1 MVFAK
6 NSGVKCTNRSK
17 RRLELDGVKLLY
29 QTNFQMKQET
39 IRWLAR
45 GELDSSTPIVPI
57 TLDITK
63 IDKGGNL
70 VKGKLR
76 TLGSTY
82 SMQKIM
88 DRLLQAGYLRD
99 LFSENRNIT
108 DIKNSWERKVST
120 KQGTTIFTA

>member
-1 MVFAK
+1 M
-6 NSGVKCTNRSK
+6 
-17 RRLELDGVKLLY
+17 
-29 QTNFQMKQET
+29 
-39 IRWLAR
+39 AR

-108 DIKNSWERKVST
+108 DIKNSWERKVRT